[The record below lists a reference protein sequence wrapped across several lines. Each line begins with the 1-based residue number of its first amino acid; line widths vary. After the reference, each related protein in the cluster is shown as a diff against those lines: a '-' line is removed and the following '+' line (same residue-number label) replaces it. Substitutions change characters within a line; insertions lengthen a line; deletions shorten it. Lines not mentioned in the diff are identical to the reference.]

1 MTSPAP
7 DGPTGAA
14 PAPFHPVLLGTDQGI
29 YALARAFHESYGVRS
44 TIVARAVTGGI
55 AWSRIADVV
64 ELSKDGGQ
72 DEVVETLLAQGREL
86 RERAPGVPLLLLCN
100 ADSHAQLFAEYA
112 EQLGELFVFPHLSEQ
127 TLTQVADK
135 THFAAI
141 CERLGLTTPRTSV
154 VSFAG
159 ADEPGWVPDPV
170 DVPFPAVAKPDNGAS
185 YENLRFPGYR
195 KIWFLDTPQE
205 WEELAATLAGAGFRD
220 DFLVQELIPGDDTH
234 QLSVVAYVDR
244 HRTVTAIA
252 TAQVLLGEHH
262 PMALGN
268 PAAMITTPMTELMDA
283 AERILGEVDYWGF
296 ANIDAKID
304 PRTGQT
310 CFMEMNPR
318 MGRNNYYATAA
329 GADIAGAVVDDVVH
343 GIRRSPRRGMRE
355 ILYCIV
361 SPLMLLHYVRD
372 PQLRRRV
379 LAAARR
385 RTVHP
390 LLYERLNLRRLG
402 YVLVQQANHVRK
414 FARYYPRPT
423 ESGF

>member
-1 MTSPAP
+1 MTSPARA
-7 DGPTGAA
+7 GSTGAA
-14 PAPFHPVLLGTDQGI
+14 AAPFHPVLLGTDQGI

-64 ELSKDGGQ
+64 ELTPDGGR
-72 DEVVETLLAQGREL
+72 DEVISTLLARGRML
-86 RERAPGVPLLLLCN
+86 REQSPSVPLLLLCN
-100 ADSHAQLFAEYA
+100 ADSHAQLFAEHA
-112 EQLGELFVFPHLSEQ
+112 EELGELYVFPYLSEQ
-127 TLTQVADK
+127 TLAQVADK
-135 THFAAI
+135 THFAQI
-141 CERLGLTTPRTSV
+141 CERLGLATPRTSV
-154 VSFAG
+154 ISFAG
-159 ADEPGWVPDPV
+159 ADEPGWAPDPV
-170 DVPFPAVAKPDNGAS
+170 QVPFPVVAKPDNGAS

-195 KIWFLDTPQE
+195 KIWFLDTPEE
-205 WEELAATLAGAGFRD
+205 WAQLARTLAEAGYRD

-234 QLSVVAYVDR
+234 QLSVVAYVDQ
-244 HRTVTAIA
+244 HGTVTAMA

-268 PAAMITTPMTELMDA
+268 PAAMITTPMSELMDA

-304 PRTGQT
+304 PRTGTT

-329 GADIAGAVVDDVVH
+329 GADIVGAVVDDVVH
-343 GIRRSPRRGMRE
+343 GLQRAPRRGMRE

-390 LLYERLNLRRLG
+390 LLYERLNLRRRA

-423 ESGF
+423 ASGF